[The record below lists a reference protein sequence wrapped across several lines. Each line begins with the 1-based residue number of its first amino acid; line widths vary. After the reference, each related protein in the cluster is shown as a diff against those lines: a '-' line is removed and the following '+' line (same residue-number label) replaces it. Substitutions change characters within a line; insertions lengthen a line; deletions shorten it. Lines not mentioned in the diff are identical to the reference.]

1 MLRLY
6 QSDKLEILAQ
16 ILALEHQPPPS
27 PFQPDTLVVQS
38 LGMGRWVSLRLADKL
53 GVCANVRFTLPA
65 SFVWEL
71 RRDLFGDLPRRSPF
85 ATEVLTFRVMAW
97 LDRPENLARAPC
109 LAGYLKDGGELRR
122 FQLAAR
128 IADMF
133 DQYLVYREDWI
144 TAWEQGE
151 MLNLGGDEAWQA
163 LLWRDLVSGET
174 TAHRARWM
182 RELLARIGQ
191 AGLGGSKPA
200 LPARLSVFGVS
211 ALPPS
216 FVDIL
221 RALAEHCDVVVYALN
236 PCREFWGDIGDQ
248 REIGR
253 LAGERRPEDLYLE
266 VGHPLLA
273 SLGKQGREFFDALT
287 DCAESR
293 DLFDEEP
300 ARDSLLHIIQADIL
314 ELIHRTAH
322 PKTSDNAI
330 AGKTEPPLPISPND
344 RSLQIHVCHS
354 PMREVEV
361 LRDQLLAL
369 FEADST
375 LKPGDVAVLTPDI
388 EKYTPYIEAVFA
400 ESRDAPRIPFS
411 IADRGLAHRH
421 PLLETFLALL
431 DLPDSRFCADA
442 TLSFLEQPAILRRFG
457 LGEDDL
463 PQIHD
468 WARAV
473 GARWGRD
480 GAHKAEHQLPEM
492 PRHTWRDAMQR
503 LMLGYALPQEMAG
516 GDLPLFGG
524 ALPYDD
530 IEGGRALILGRFAEF
545 LETLFEW
552 AERLKGGRSP
562 ADWAERLNTLV
573 DRLFDPRDEDEA
585 VLLQLRASLNAL
597 RELAEQAGFREPLGI
612 RTVKSWLTARL
623 GQPSGSVGFLTG
635 EVTFCAMVPMRS
647 LPFRV
652 IALLGLNYDT
662 FPRHRH
668 PSGFD
673 LMARHPRRGDRSRRL
688 DDRYL
693 FLETLLSARELLYL
707 SYVGRSIRDNS
718 PQPPSPLVSELIDV
732 VRQSCELMV
741 PHPNGGAPLASLSPE
756 GEGVSIE
763 KHLVTEHPLQP
774 FDPAYFGG
782 DSRLPGFSAAWLAAA
797 RRIGRGDRESE
808 PLFIGALPE
817 PEHEWRSVDPESLA
831 YFFSNPA
838 RYLLRRR
845 LNLVLEE
852 ADLGFDIREP
862 FNLDFWSRDLI
873 RRNVLH
879 ALQHERETRTALA
892 LAEAQGLLPHG
903 PFGEA
908 LHGRE
913 QSLVESFAPEL
924 LEDLSTP
931 RLPPLP
937 VEFEAGG
944 VRLRGFLAG
953 AGANG
958 LLEYGFDDPKPH
970 QLIQLWLRHVLLCL
984 AAPDGVEKRSVLRTP
999 GKTVVFPEMEVADAE
1014 AELTRLLRAYW
1025 SGLSGPLP
1033 FFPRTSYGYAHGRL
1047 FPSKKAGNDAD
1058 AIRDHALKQAHSVW
1072 AGSDFASGEAGNA
1085 YFRAVYRD
1093 TDPLDD
1099 AFESLALELMAPML
1113 MRMTNAT

>member
-6 QSDKLEILAQ
+6 QSDKLEILAE
-16 ILALEHQPPPS
+16 ILAAEHAPPPS

-38 LGMGRWVSLRLADKL
+38 LGMGRWVSLRLADRL
-53 GVCANVRFTLPA
+53 GICANVRFTLPA

-85 ATEVLTFRVMAW
+85 ASEVLTFRIMAW
-97 LDRPENLARAPC
+97 LDRPENLARAPR
-109 LAGYLKDGGELRR
+109 LAGYLQNGGELRR

-128 IADMF
+128 IADVF

-151 MLNLGGDEAWQA
+151 TLNLGGDEDWQA
-163 LLWRDLVSGET
+163 LLWRDLVAGATVS
-174 TAHRARWM
+174 HRARWM
-182 RELLARIGQ
+182 RELLERIDQVGQ
-191 AGLGGSKPA
+191 GQISAGPGGFKPA
-200 LPARLSVFGVS
+200 LPARLTVFGVA
-211 ALPPS
+211 ALPPV
-216 FVDIL
+216 FVDVL
-221 RALAEHCDVVVYALN
+221 RALGEYCDVVVYALN
-236 PCREFWGDIGDQ
+236 PCREFWGEIRDP

-273 SLGKQGREFFDALT
+273 SLGKQGREFFDAIA
-287 DCAESR
+287 DCAEPR
-293 DLFDEEP
+293 DLFDEAP
-300 ARDSLLHIIQADIL
+300 ARDSLLGILQADIL
-314 ELIHRTAH
+314 ELVDRKTA
-322 PKTSDNAI
+322 
-330 AGKTEPPLPISPND
+330 GPLPIAPDD

-369 FEADST
+369 FEADPT

-400 ESRDAPRIPFS
+400 EGRDAPRIPFS
-411 IADRGLAHRH
+411 IADRGLAHQH

-442 TLSFLEQPAILRRFG
+442 TLSFLEQPAILRRFD
-457 LGEDDL
+457 LDEDDL

-480 GAHKAEHQLPEM
+480 GAHKAEHRLPEM
-492 PRHTWRDAMQR
+492 PRHTWRDALQR
-503 LMLGYALPQEMAG
+503 LMLGYALPMEMAG
-516 GDLPLFGG
+516 DDLPLFGG

-530 IEGGRALILGRFAEF
+530 IEGGRALTLGHFAEF

-552 AERLKGGRSP
+552 ADRLKGERSP
-562 ADWAERLNTLV
+562 ADWADGLNILV

-585 VLLQLRASLNAL
+585 VLMQLRASIDAL
-597 RELAEQAGFREPLGI
+597 RELAEQAGFREPLAV
-612 RTVKSWLTARL
+612 RTVKSWLAARL

-668 PSGFD
+668 PAGFD

-693 FLETLLSARELLYL
+693 FLETLLSARERLYL

-732 VRQSCELMV
+732 IRQSCEL
-741 PHPNGGAPLASLSPE
+741 PDSD
-756 GEGVSIE
+756 IE

-774 FDPAYFGG
+774 FDPAYFQGNP
-782 DSRLPGFSAAWLAAA
+782 RLPGFSATWLAAA
-797 RRIGRGDRESE
+797 RRIGRGGREPA

-817 PEHEWRSVDPESLA
+817 PENEWRSVDPESLA
-831 YFFSNPA
+831 HFFGNPA

-862 FNLDFWSRDLI
+862 FDLDFRSRDRV

-879 ALQHERETRTALA
+879 ALQHERETRAALA
-892 LAEAQGLLPHG
+892 LAEAEGLLPHG
-903 PFGEA
+903 PFGAA
-908 LHGRE
+908 LHDRE

-924 LEDLSTP
+924 LEDLSAP
-931 RLPPLP
+931 RLAPLP
-937 VEFEAGG
+937 VEFEANG
-944 VRLRGFLAG
+944 VRLHGFLAG
-953 AGANG
+953 VSVNG
-958 LLEYGFDDPKPH
+958 LLEYGFDDPRPH
-970 QLIQLWLRHVLLCL
+970 QLIPLWLRHLLLCL
-984 AAPDGVEKRSVLRTP
+984 AAPSGVAKRSVLRTP
-999 GKTVVFPEMEVADAE
+999 GKTVAFPEMEVADAE
-1014 AELTRLLRAYW
+1014 AELARLLRAYW
-1025 SGLSGPLP
+1025 SGLRHPLP
-1033 FFPRTSYGYAHGRL
+1033 FFPKTSYNYARGRL
-1047 FPSKKAGNDAD
+1047 FPSKNAGNDPD
-1058 AIRDHALKQAHSVW
+1058 AIRDYALKQAHGVW
-1072 AGSDFASGEAGNA
+1072 AGSDFAGGESENA

-1093 TDPLDD
+1093 TDPLDET
-1099 AFESLALELMAPML
+1099 FERLALELLAPML
-1113 MRMTNAT
+1113 RGMA